1 MNLTE
6 RQQRVA
12 VDCLLFCFFN
22 PSDKTAVKARC
33 LSALSA
39 MNLNPEKETERCQPR
54 QFSSGLDVCI

>member
-22 PSDKTAVKARC
+22 PGDKTAVKARC
-33 LSALSA
+33 LSALHA
-39 MNLNPEKETERCQPR
+39 LHLNPDKEAEKCQPHS
-54 QFSSGLDVCI
+54 SSGLDVCT